1 MLLADPSDQR
11 MFNNNSFLICF
22 ANNTTSVMDQTSPPN
37 PPGLLAPQLLQ
48 SDYLPYKNA
57 SIHYFPNTT
66 EDQSTNFQAF
76 PLK

>member
-1 MLLADPSDQR
+1 
-11 MFNNNSFLICF
+11 
-22 ANNTTSVMDQTSPPN
+22 MDQTSPPN